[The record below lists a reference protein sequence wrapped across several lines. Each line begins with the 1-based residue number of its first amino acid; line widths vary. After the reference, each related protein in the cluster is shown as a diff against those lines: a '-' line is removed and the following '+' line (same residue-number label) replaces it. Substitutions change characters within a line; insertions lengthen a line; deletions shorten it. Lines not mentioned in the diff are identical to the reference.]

1 MIVLRVFC
9 VVPQSCRIS
18 TTIAIEL
25 SLETAK
31 LMATLQGTPLIF
43 FIVRAVFPHSEACAV
58 TSLL

>member
-43 FIVRAVFPHSEACAV
+43 FYCES
-58 TSLL
+58 SLPPL